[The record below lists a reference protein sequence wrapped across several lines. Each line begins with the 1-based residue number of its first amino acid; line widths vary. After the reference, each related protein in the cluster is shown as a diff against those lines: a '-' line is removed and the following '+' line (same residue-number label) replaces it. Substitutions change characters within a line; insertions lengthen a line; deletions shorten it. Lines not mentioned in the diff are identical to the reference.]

1 MNEENEKGLS
11 PAFLAAERLAE
22 IDALSRSLRQILAD
36 MIADI
41 EVGGQ
46 TTVAETIKKLN
57 ELQAAHLKVLAA
69 EDTFHAKIGTDP
81 DAVAID
87 YDSVRLELGRRLDRL
102 RASLLAEAV
111 SRDADAGAV
120 GDIALSLRLLGDAA
134 SNSSAQ

>member
-1 MNEENEKGLS
+1 MNEENEEGFS

-22 IDALSRSLRQILAD
+22 IDALSRSLRQILAN

-81 DAVAID
+81 DAAAID
-87 YDSVRLELGRRLDRL
+87 YDAVRLELGCRLDRL

-111 SRDADAGAV
+111 SGDADAGAV

-134 SNSSAQ
+134 SDSSAR